1 MMNQHTKSIGHGL
14 FSSEVIVQ
22 THTQLNNWS
31 TWATKAVSNT
41 VKALQAMFAQL
52 IVYNNVKK
60 TVYMYVNGD
69 TSRVTHRKQQ
79 TSRKVGVI
87 DQHST

>member
-1 MMNQHTKSIGHGL
+1 
-14 FSSEVIVQ
+14 
-22 THTQLNNWS
+22 
-31 TWATKAVSNT
+31 
-41 VKALQAMFAQL
+41 MFAQL